1 VVSNE
6 ARFRQQV
13 EKAGAR
19 ARAWRDGAMA
29 DQSSAAA
36 LGFVALALAAV
47 VKLRRDRTA
56 QHAVDLSE
64 RGTLR
69 LGTRK
74 R

>member
-1 VVSNE
+1 MAAVVPSP
-6 ARFRQQV
+6 ATLSSLR
-13 EKAGAR
+13 K
-19 ARAWRDGAMA
+19 MA
-29 DQSSAAA
+29 AQPAAA
-36 LGFVALALAAV
+36 LAFAVLAVAAV

>member
-1 VVSNE
+1 
-6 ARFRQQV
+6 
-13 EKAGAR
+13 
-19 ARAWRDGAMA
+19 MA